1 MKQIQALFFLSAFL
15 LAACQS
21 AQNQALPAD
30 WATDRDLVC
39 DMKVKFDT
47 PDTVH
52 YQGKVYGFCS
62 PSCKDEFAANP
73 ASFVAKP
80 PEKQ

>member
-1 MKQIQALFFLSAFL
+1 MKQIQALLLFGAFL

-21 AQNQALPAD
+21 TQNKTLPAD

-47 PDTVH
+47 PDTVR
-52 YQGKVYGFCS
+52 YQGKIYGFCS
-62 PSCKDEFAANP
+62 PSCKEEFQANP
-73 ASFVAKP
+73 ASFVNKP
-80 PEKQ
+80 PEK